1 MVQSHIPRWW
11 PTDTLRLLGL
21 SVILSLGTRLW
32 RNIYQQI
39 NISNSQRR
47 TKPLSGLPALSLCS
61 SRKRWLVGP
70 GLLFSTEKASSR
82 EWLMEP
88 TPAISTCMRASL
100 NWRVRC
106 THASLPPFHHSTRRV
121 PRVFPNDHASPSRI
135 EKPFLHQA
143 LHPRQSSFPANHVP
157 IRFSCCRPTLALHLG
172 LDFAWLVRWESDGA
186 LDWRERTRS
195 RTVRTFHHGDATV
208 RKSFEID
215 GNHHSRKRAFG

>member
-1 MVQSHIPRWW
+1 MWW
-11 PTDTLRLLGL
+11 PTDALRLLGL

-39 NISNSQRR
+39 NVSHSQRR
-47 TKPLSGLPALSLCS
+47 PRPLSGLPALSLCS

-172 LDFAWLVRWESDGA
+172 LDFAWLVRWEPENTLDGGE
-186 LDWRERTRS
+186 LVNRLKVRTQMLGRGPL
-195 RTVRTFHHGDATV
+195 VRTF
-208 RKSFEID
+208 SP
-215 GNHHSRKRAFG
+215 KREG